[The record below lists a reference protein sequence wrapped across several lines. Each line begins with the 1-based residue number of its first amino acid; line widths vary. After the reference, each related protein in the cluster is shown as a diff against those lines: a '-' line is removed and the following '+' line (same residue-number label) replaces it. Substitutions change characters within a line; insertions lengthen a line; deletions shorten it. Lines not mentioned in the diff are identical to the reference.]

1 MWRTGRGGFAS
12 DARSGLVDGGA
23 FHWSAGG
30 DASASIFDFGGR
42 RAGVAVTEAQ
52 RDAALSSF
60 EGAIQ
65 YAFREVADALAV
77 QGPIAERVRAAAA
90 HSEIGRA
97 SCRERVWKY
106 VEISVVACPL
116 QKKKPI

>member
-1 MWRTGRGGFAS
+1 MGGARGRLFPTFSRTGRIGCAGCAL
-12 DARSGLVDGGA
+12 SGLFDGGS

-52 RDAALSSF
+52 RDAALSSY

-65 YAFREVADALAV
+65 TAFREVADALAV
-77 QGPIAERVRAAAA
+77 QGTIAERVRAAAA
-90 HSEIGRA
+90 NSEEIGRA
-97 SCRERVWKY
+97 HV
-106 VEISVVACPL
+106 
-116 QKKKPI
+116 